1 MQAGEPSFR
10 LLVQAVILLG
20 LRSFLETGLI
30 EFVVV
35 TDRGGVGEVFPK
47 GLEILLQRNQLP
59 LKVLSLGDLF
69 QEGVLEEP
77 LGFRGLLGW
86 GLALDVMVGI

>member
-1 MQAGEPSFR
+1 M
-10 LLVQAVILLG
+10 ILLG
-20 LRSFLETGLI
+20 LRAFLETRLI

-35 TDRGGVGEVFPK
+35 TDWGCVSKVFPK

-59 LKVLSLGDLF
+59 LEVLSLGDLF